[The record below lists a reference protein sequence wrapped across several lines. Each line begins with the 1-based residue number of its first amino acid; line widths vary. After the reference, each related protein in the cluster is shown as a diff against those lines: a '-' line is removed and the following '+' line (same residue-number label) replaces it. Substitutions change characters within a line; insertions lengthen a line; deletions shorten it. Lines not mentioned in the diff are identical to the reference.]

1 MSFFVGRY
9 IRSVQNGES
18 PQWLRNRLIS
28 IGLNPISA
36 LVDITNYLT
45 FDRARP
51 LHVFD
56 ADKLSGGLTVRR
68 SVEGEKFHALDDK
81 IYELNEGMIVITDE
95 KEIVSLGGIIGG
107 MKSAVSDETKNVLL
121 EAAYFDPISIAA
133 TGRKLQ
139 INSDARYR
147 FERGVDPSFTLSGSH
162 IAAKMILDLCG
173 GEASD
178 IIIAGSV
185 PSFEK
190 KIIFDP

>member
-1 MSFFVGRY
+1 
-9 IRSVQNGES
+9 
-18 PQWLRNRLIS
+18 
-28 IGLNPISA
+28 
-36 LVDITNYLT
+36 
-45 FDRARP
+45 
-51 LHVFD
+51 
-56 ADKLSGGLTVRR
+56 
-68 SVEGEKFHALDDK
+68 
-81 IYELNEGMIVITDE
+81 
-95 KEIVSLGGIIGG
+95 

-162 IAAKMILDLCG
+162 IATKMILDLCG

-190 KIIFDP
+190 KIIFDPKKVNQLIGIEVDRAKQFEILKSLGFSVKEVENKIELIVPPWRPDVHGLSLIHI

>member
-1 MSFFVGRY
+1 
-9 IRSVQNGES
+9 
-18 PQWLRNRLIS
+18 
-28 IGLNPISA
+28 
-36 LVDITNYLT
+36 
-45 FDRARP
+45 
-51 LHVFD
+51 
-56 ADKLSGGLTVRR
+56 
-68 SVEGEKFHALDDK
+68 
-81 IYELNEGMIVITDE
+81 MIVITDE

-107 MKSAVSDETKNVLL
+107 MTSAVSDETQNVLL

-162 IAAKMILDLCG
+162 IATKMILDLCG

-178 IIIAGSV
+178 IIITGSV

-190 KIIFDP
+190 KIIFDPKKVNQLIGIEVNRARQFLSLIHISEPTRPY

>member
-1 MSFFVGRY
+1 M
-9 IRSVQNGES
+9 
-18 PQWLRNRLIS
+18 
-28 IGLNPISA
+28 
-36 LVDITNYLT
+36 T
-45 FDRARP
+45 
-51 LHVFD
+51 
-56 ADKLSGGLTVRR
+56 
-68 SVEGEKFHALDDK
+68 
-81 IYELNEGMIVITDE
+81 VITDE

-162 IAAKMILDLCG
+162 IATKMILDLCG

-178 IIIAGSV
+178 IIIAGSA

-190 KIIFDP
+190 KIIFDPKKVNQLIGIEVNKARQFEILKSLGFSVKEVENKVEIIVPAWRPDVHLSLIHI